1 MKSSILGRMY
11 LDGEVI
17 YRQGEM
23 GDCMYVVQEGSVE
36 LLQRKGD
43 KEYCLAVLGAG
54 EFFGLSALFERDV
67 RSATVRALGDT
78 CVLRL
83 EKKAFMKRAH
93 EDASFVLTIL
103 EKLIQRIR
111 ELEAA
116 LIRVG
121 DAPAPLE
128 ADMAAVKERSC
139 VGQGK
144 S

>member
-1 MKSSILGRMY
+1 MKSGILGKMY
-11 LDGEVI
+11 QDGEVI

-23 GDCMYVVQEGSVE
+23 GDCMYVVQSGNVE

-43 KEYCLAVLGAG
+43 KEYCLAMLGQG
-54 EFFGLSALFERDV
+54 EFFGLSGLFERDV
-67 RSATVRALGDT
+67 RSATVRAVGDS

-83 EKKAFMKRAH
+83 ERKAFMQRAH
-93 EDASFVLTIL
+93 EDASFMLTMV

-121 DAPAPLE
+121 EVPGPMEGALAQKGE
-128 ADMAAVKERSC
+128 EKKA
-139 VGQGK
+139 G
-144 S
+144 